1 MKSAAQKVKPTV
13 RAKPKTSLASSS
25 RSNSLRKQNARA
37 LEGEGSYSATR
48 DYNRHLARDLQLRD
62 VDKSA
67 AKARRALEGS
77 EARELREA
85 EEKGK
90 RGPDSEQ
97 DDEQLPISDPLR

>member
-1 MKSAAQKVKPTV
+1 M
-13 RAKPKTSLASSS
+13 
-25 RSNSLRKQNARA
+25 

-48 DYNRHLARDLQLRD
+48 DYNRHLERDLQSRD

-67 AKARRALEGS
+67 AKARQALEGS

-90 RGPDSEQ
+90 RGPESEQ
-97 DDEQLPISDPLR
+97 DEEQLPISDPLR